1 MRLLRSFP
9 LCVLSGTLLCGTAA
23 ISQEIAPAA
32 RIVNPIDE
40 SQLVTL
46 KGTVHPLANARNDR
60 GAAPDEMQLERC
72 TSSSAICTRRERPA
86 ITNG

>member
-60 GAAPDEMQLERC
+60 GAAPDEMQLERMHLVLKR
-72 TSSSAICTRRERPA
+72 SNSQEQD
-86 ITNG
+86 